1 MPNLYLF
8 RGVPGSGKTTAAEAL
23 CENVVSADDFFI
35 NPETGKYEFD
45 GSRIKNAHEWCRQ
58 VVRNLIV
65 AGKDVAVAN
74 TFTREWEME
83 DYYKMAEAFDYK
95 VFSFV
100 VENRHGGYNVH
111 GVPGEKVQQMRER
124 FEVQL

>member
-23 CENVVSADDFFI
+23 CENVVSADDYFVDADG
-35 NPETGKYEFD
+35 NYKFD
-45 GSRIKNAHEWCRQ
+45 GAKIKMAHEYCR
-58 VVRNLIV
+58 LAV
-65 AGKDVAVAN
+65 ARHLALGDDVAVAN

-83 DYYKMAEAFDYK
+83 EYFRMAEEMGYT
-95 VFSFV
+95 VFSFI

-111 GVPGEKVQQMRER
+111 GVPGDKVQQMRDR